1 MKSLHF
7 IFCIASLL
15 CFSCTARGGGS
26 KLPEKR
32 PDNFSITFYE
42 GGGMLPES
50 ETYFVTEDS
59 AGRESFFQQSN
70 NRWVFLPEKAKLDDF
85 YNKVRA
91 LNPTDIRARDKGTI
105 QDRGG
110 VSMQVSY
117 ENVTVNA
124 VNSGGSFVVDED
136 QQRFNDIY
144 ALVADFVSD
153 GLHSRLV
160 PVKFFIEMSVGDTTL
175 ESCSI
180 RLSREEVM
188 SWEKLKSKDLAS
200 EYILDALP
208 GQYHLNAWANVGS
221 RSLSL
226 DEDVE
231 ISAANHDFRILL
243 KSDTFEFKQQ

>member
-7 IFCIASLL
+7 VFCIASML
-15 CFSCTARGGGS
+15 CFSCSTLGGGP

-32 PDNFSITFYE
+32 PADFTITFYE

-50 ETYFVTEDS
+50 ETYFITEDS

-70 NRWVFLPEKAKLDDF
+70 NRWVFEPEKAKFDDF

-91 LNPTDIRARDKGTI
+91 LNPTGIRAREEGI
-105 QDRGG
+105 VHDRGG

-117 ENVTVNA
+117 EKVTVNVDNA
-124 VNSGGSFVVDED
+124 GGSFVVDED
-136 QQRFNDIY
+136 QQRFNDVY

-160 PVKFFIEMSVGDTTL
+160 PVKFLIEMTMEDTTV

-188 SWEKLKSKDLAS
+188 SWEKQQPKGLSS
-200 EYILDALP
+200 EYILNVLP
-208 GQYHLNAWANVGS
+208 GEYHLNGWAKVGV
-221 RSLSL
+221 RSLSI

-231 ISAANHDFRILL
+231 ISTNGHDFHILL
-243 KSDTFEFKQQ
+243 KSDTFELKQQ